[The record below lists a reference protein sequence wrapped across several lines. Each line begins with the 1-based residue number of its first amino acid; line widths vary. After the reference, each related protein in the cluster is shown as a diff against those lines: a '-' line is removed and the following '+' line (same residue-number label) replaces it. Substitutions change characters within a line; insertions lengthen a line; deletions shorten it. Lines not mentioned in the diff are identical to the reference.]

1 MKFLLEY
8 DFTEEEIENFSQ
20 NVPPLLVEKI
30 LNSYQLISKNIESL
44 KNIGIQNYKNIFI
57 KFYDMF
63 LMDNSNFMNIFS
75 KYDTADLVE
84 KIDANYEIVE
94 FL

>member
-8 DFTEEEIENFSQ
+8 GFNEEEIQTFCANI
-20 NVPPLLVEKI
+20 PPLLHEQL
-30 LNSYQLISKNIESL
+30 LNSYKLVSQNLDFLKSL
-44 KNIGIQNYKNIFI
+44 GVTNYKEVFE

-63 LMDNSNFMNIFS
+63 LMDNSNFITIFN
-75 KYDTADLVE
+75 
-84 KIDANYEIVE
+84 NYEREDLLDKINTNADIVE